1 MRIFHPKRPL
11 EFAARNKLLQA
22 ALRPDPAPF
31 AIEREYP
38 IVLAERE
45 SAFSYCVGDGDQVV
59 AHANLWPRVL
69 KDKVQGKDIRVGL
82 VGNIATDEKFRGQGL
97 MSQLLGELKK
107 EADKQGLKALVLWS
121 DLLEFY
127 QKQGFQS
134 FGEEHR
140 YRLTASHLATLPR
153 SGLGFSR
160 TKARD
165 LDEETVK
172 ALLSRRHPVTTTL
185 GRSPEEFRAL
195 LAIPALDV
203 YLSRAAGGEV
213 KGYALLGKGCDM
225 VGVIHEWGVESP
237 EDLVGAAARA
247 AADTGYDDI
256 LILTPAGLPEAWHGP
271 LARHAAD
278 VTKHGMAL
286 MWVKD
291 EDPNLRAAL
300 SQSFIWGL
308 DSI

>member
-38 IVLAERE
+38 IVLAEGE
-45 SAFSYCVGDGDQVV
+45 SAFSYCVGDGDKVV
-59 AHANLWPRVL
+59 AHANLWPRVM
-69 KDKVQGKDIRVGL
+69 KDRVQGKDIRIGL
-82 VGNIATDEKFRGQGL
+82 VGNIATDERFRGQGL

-134 FGEEHR
+134 FGEERR
-140 YRLTASHLATLPR
+140 YRMTAKDLKKTK
-153 SGLGFSR
+153 SR
-160 TKARD
+160 GAAFTRMKARD
-165 LDEETVK
+165 LSEEVVK
-172 ALLSRRHPVTTTL
+172 ELLLCRFPVATTL
-185 GRSPEEFRAL
+185 GRSAGEFKAL
-195 LAIPALDV
+195 LDIPGLDV
-203 YLSRAAGGEV
+203 YLSRAADGRV
-213 KGYALLGKGCDM
+213 AGYALLGKGCDM
-225 VGVIHEWGVESP
+225 IGVIHEWGAESP
-237 EDLVGAAARA
+237 EALVAAAAQA
-247 AADTGYDDI
+247 ARDTGYEDI
-256 LILTPAGLPEAWHGP
+256 LVLAPAGLSDDWHGP
-271 LARHAAD
+271 LTDHSSE
-278 VTKHGMAL
+278 VTRHGMAL

-291 EDPNLRAAL
+291 EPGLKEAL
-300 SQSFIWGL
+300 AGSFIWGL